1 VLGLP
6 VLNSQAVVLV
16 VAVITFISTM
26 AGGLF
31 ALRTTAHIGIV
42 IALGAGVRI
51 GAAFFDLAPESA
63 RELGSLD
70 SAMLWAGIGFLA
82 FYILER
88 LTLLHVGHEHGQ
100 VLDRHEHVGILG
112 AGGMSVHSFLDGVAI
127 GAAFHAGIEIGL
139 IVALVVVLHD
149 FSDGIGTV
157 SVLLANRASRRTA
170 FRWLVADALA
180 PMLGALVAF
189 AVTIEGDVLG
199 AILGV
204 FVGFFLYV
212 GGAELLPEAHRQERS
227 GWVMIATVAGAI
239 FIYVATHAVTI

>member
-1 VLGLP
+1 VNTE
-6 VLNSQAVVLV
+6 VVVLL
-16 VAVITFISTM
+16 VALTTFAATM
-26 AGGLF
+26 AGGVF
-31 ALRTTAHIGIV
+31 ALRVTSHMGVV

-63 RELGSLD
+63 RELESLD
-70 SAMLWAGIGFLA
+70 TAMLWAGIGFLA

-127 GAAFHAGIEIGL
+127 GAAFHAGTEIGL
-139 IVALVVVLHD
+139 VVALVVVLHD

-157 SVLLANRASRRTA
+157 SVLVANGAQRRTA
-170 FRWLVADALA
+170 FRWLVVDAIAPVIGALA
-180 PMLGALVAF
+180 TFALTVEGPTLGAL
-189 AVTIEGDVLG
+189 LG
-199 AILGV
+199 I

-212 GGAELLPEAHRQERS
+212 GGAELLPEAHRQDRS
-227 GWVMIATVAGAI
+227 SWVMLATVAGAA
-239 FIYVATHAVTI
+239 FIYVATRVAV

>member
-1 VLGLP
+1 MPFVSGT
-6 VLNSQAVVLV
+6 SIVVLLT
-16 VAVITFISTM
+16 AFTTFLSTM
-26 AGGLF
+26 AGGF
-31 ALRTTAHIGIV
+31 VALRTTTHIGVV

-70 SAMLWAGIGFLA
+70 AAMLWAGIGFLG

-100 VLDRHEHVGILG
+100 VLDRHEHVGIIG

-127 GAAFHAGIEIGL
+127 GAAFHAGTEIGL
-139 IVALVVVLHD
+139 VVAVVVVLHD

-157 SVLLANRASRRTA
+157 SILMANDASRRTA
-170 FRWLVADALA
+170 FRWLVVDAVA
-180 PMLGALVAF
+180 PMAGALLAFALTVEGEVLGAL
-189 AVTIEGDVLG
+189 
-199 AILGV
+199 LGV

-212 GGAELLPEAHRQERS
+212 GGAELLPEAHRKERS
-227 GWVMIATVAGAI
+227 GWVMIATVIGAV
-239 FIYVATHAVTI
+239 FIYVATRVVTI

>member
-1 VLGLP
+1 M
-6 VLNSQAVVLV
+6 NSQAVVLV
-16 VAVITFISTM
+16 VALVTFLSTM

-31 ALRTTAHIGIV
+31 ALRTTAHMGIV

-63 RELGSLD
+63 NELGSLD

-189 AVTIEGDVLG
+189 AVTIEGGVLG

-227 GWVMIATVAGAI
+227 GWVMIATVVGAV
-239 FIYVATHAVTI
+239 FIYVATRAVTI

>member
-1 VLGLP
+1 MSNQLI
-6 VLNSQAVVLV
+6 VLV
-16 VAVITFISTM
+16 VAVVTFLSTM
-26 AGGLF
+26 AGGVF

-63 RELGSLD
+63 KELGSLD

-157 SVLLANRASRRTA
+157 SILLANHSSRRTA

-189 AVTIEGDVLG
+189 AVTIEGGVLG
-199 AILGV
+199 AILGI

-239 FIYVATHAVTI
+239 FIYVATRAVTI

>member
-1 VLGLP
+1 VNTE
-6 VLNSQAVVLV
+6 VVVLL
-16 VAVITFISTM
+16 VALTTFAATM
-26 AGGLF
+26 AGGVF
-31 ALRTTAHIGIV
+31 ALRVTSHMGVV

-63 RELGSLD
+63 RELASLD
-70 SAMLWAGIGFLA
+70 TAMLWAGIGFLA

-127 GAAFHAGIEIGL
+127 GAAFHAGTEIGL
-139 IVALVVVLHD
+139 VVAVVVVLHD

-157 SVLLANRASRRTA
+157 SVLMASGATRRTA
-170 FRWLVADALA
+170 FRWLMVDAAAPVVGALA
-180 PMLGALVAF
+180 TFALTVEGQILGAL
-189 AVTIEGDVLG
+189 LG
-199 AILGV
+199 I

-212 GGAELLPEAHRQERS
+212 GGAELLPEAHRQDRS
-227 GWVMIATVAGAI
+227 SWVMLATVAGAA
-239 FIYVATHAVTI
+239 FIYVATRVAV

>member
-1 VLGLP
+1 MNTL
-6 VLNSQAVVLV
+6 LV
-16 VAVITFISTM
+16 PLVALSTFVSTM
-26 AGGLF
+26 IGGWV
-31 ALRTTAHIGIV
+31 ALRATTHVGMI

-70 SAMLWAGIGFLA
+70 DAMLWAGLGFLA

-100 VLDRHEHVGILG
+100 VLDRHEHVGVLG

-127 GAAFHAGIEIGL
+127 GAAFHAGTQIGL
-139 IVALVVVLHD
+139 LVALVVVLHD

-157 SVLLANRASRRTA
+157 SVLIANSASRTTA
-170 FRWLVADALA
+170 IRWLVADAAAPLVGALA
-180 PMLGALVAF
+180 TFALTIEGPALGAL
-189 AVTIEGDVLG
+189 LG
-199 AILGV
+199 I

-212 GGAELLPEAHRQERS
+212 GGAELLPEAHRKETS
-227 GWVMIATVAGAI
+227 GWVMVATIFGAF
-239 FIYVATHAVTI
+239 FIYAATRIVQI

>member
-1 VLGLP
+1 MNLLV
-6 VLNSQAVVLV
+6 VITAVV
-16 VAVITFISTM
+16 TFLSTL
-26 AGGLF
+26 AGGIV
-31 ALRTTAHIGIV
+31 ALRATTHVGLV

-82 FYILER
+82 FYMLER

-127 GAAFHAGIEIGL
+127 GAAFHAGAEIGL
-139 IVALVVVLHD
+139 LVALVVVLHD

-157 SVLLANRASRRTA
+157 SVLVANSASRQTA
-170 FRWLVADALA
+170 IRWLFVDAAA
-180 PMLGALVAF
+180 PMLGALATF
-189 AVTIEGDVLG
+189 ALTLDSSVLG
-199 AILGV
+199 ALLGI

-212 GGAELLPEAHRQERS
+212 GGAELLPEAHRKERS
-227 GWVMIATVAGAI
+227 DWVMIATVAGAV
-239 FIYVATHAVTI
+239 FIYAATRLVQI

>member
-1 VLGLP
+1 MSTVIIVP
-6 VLNSQAVVLV
+6 LV
-16 VAVITFISTM
+16 ALSTFVSTM
-26 AGGLF
+26 LGGF
-31 ALRTTAHIGIV
+31 VALRATTHVGMI

-51 GAAFFDLAPESA
+51 GAAFFDVAPESA

-70 SAMLWAGIGFLA
+70 AAMLWAGVGFLA

-100 VLDRHEHVGILG
+100 VLDRHEHVGVLG

-127 GAAFHAGIEIGL
+127 GAAFHAGMQIGL
-139 IVALVVVLHD
+139 VVALVVVLHD

-157 SVLLANRASRRTA
+157 SVLIANAASRTTA
-170 FRWLVADALA
+170 VRWLVADAAA
-180 PMLGALVAF
+180 PLVGALVTFALTIEGPVLGAL
-189 AVTIEGDVLG
+189 LG
-199 AILGV
+199 I

-227 GWVMIATVAGAI
+227 DWVMIATVAGAV
-239 FIYVATHAVTI
+239 FIYSVTRVVTI

>member
-1 VLGLP
+1 MSNQLI
-6 VLNSQAVVLV
+6 VLV
-16 VAVITFISTM
+16 VAVVTFLSTM
-26 AGGLF
+26 AGGVF

-63 RELGSLD
+63 KELGSLD

-157 SVLLANRASRRTA
+157 SILLANHSSRRTA

-189 AVTIEGDVLG
+189 AVTIEGGVLG
-199 AILGV
+199 AILGI